1 MILGLSNPVAA
12 ASTVQTEHRCVT
24 DATDPLMNLLFLVLL
39 LLCAIVWD
47 RVSLPN
53 SHSRVLKKCK
63 TKHKIKNAFK
73 TNKNKPISISA
84 LHIRVAF
91 AARHVGHSR
100 VPTRNRNKQYRKQAA
115 KSRFKYLL
123 FKAKAR
129 RHRRVVRKRAQRQQ
143 QNMCLPLAFPWVQ
156 PKWHNDTECSHVEL
170 SQRAVVHD
178 SPGPCSPDFWAG
190 GAGGGAKASKWKRF
204 EKASAEAEPQQ
215 HSLANTLLSVLQN
228 WQQQPEPQKSW
239 NRAAKKSRYHG
250 WKEAN
255 AQPVPQEQSLA
266 KALLAVLQKTEYRN
280 NDDLVAAVQ
289 STIHKHVGSTAQPSR
304 PKPVA
309 AAERPRPT
317 TNASSTNRW
326 SRAKHAPVMQ
336 IARAEW
342 TVPPKLMNLTDV
354 LCKIK
359 SQEALPG
366 NLVEATSPDDVN
378 AVCTY
383 RTTYDCKHNFTLLCT
398 GQAMEFQGNTFSSA
412 KLQRKG
418 AAYRIENISLRPLG
432 DPTACPILPNAL
444 RR

>member
-170 SQRAVVHD
+170 SPRAVVHD
-178 SPGPCSPDFWAG
+178 CPGPCSPDFWAG
-190 GAGGGAKASKWKRF
+190 GAGGGAKASRWKRF

-228 WQQQPEPQKSW
+228 WQQQPEPHQSW
-239 NRAAKKSRYHG
+239 NRAAKKSRYNE
-250 WKEAN
+250 KEAN

-317 TNASSTNRW
+317 TNASTNRW